1 MKLSARDCASVSS
14 TPKWLRVKRLV
25 PVVFAPLVCTQ
36 ALWAQATKA
45 AAGETILLFVNG
57 VAPAPSGVMIPADI
71 VYSGAVTVAFN
82 LPGLVAPVKPSFT
95 GLIEAGVYQM
105 NVVVPATLPT
115 GNYPLTVTVQGQS
128 SPAMTILLPVQ

>member
-1 MKLSARDCASVSS
+1 MEDVKLLIGDRDVAAKGAA
-14 TPKWLRVKRLV
+14 TFNRLN
-25 PVVFAPLVCTQ
+25 PLSGEV
-36 ALWAQATKA
+36 ATKA